1 MNPLVKTALV
11 ALVVVFIYDKFL
23 REMLMSKEEHAK
35 YEAAGIYEKK

>member
-23 REMLMSKEEHAK
+23 KEMLMSKEEKAK
-35 YEAAGIYEKK
+35 WVAAGLISAE